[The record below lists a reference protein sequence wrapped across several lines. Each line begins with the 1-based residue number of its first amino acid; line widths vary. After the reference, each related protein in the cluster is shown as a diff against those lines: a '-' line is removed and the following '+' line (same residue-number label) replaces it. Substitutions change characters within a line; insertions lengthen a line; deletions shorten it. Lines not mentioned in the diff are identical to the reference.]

1 MSAEQ
6 YILGLDLGA
15 NSIGWAMLKNHGGK
29 PAGIIKTGVRIFDA
43 GVIGYGSS
51 MEESRNAQRRNAR
64 QSRRQTERTANRLN
78 DLFVILQKAG
88 LLPVNSVPLDSNLSR
103 KEISQQKDRLLKKLD
118 AELAVAWNEK
128 LKARG
133 EDEYS
138 IQIKTYHNLPYLLRA
153 AGLDERIE
161 LHEIGRAL
169 YHLAQRR
176 GFERTNK
183 KGKSEKQK
191 EDEGKVAEE
200 THFLQSEMDK
210 ANARTLGEYFVR
222 LDPFADNSNKIR
234 GRYTLRDMYKK
245 EFNLIW
251 DKQAA
256 FYPQHLTPELKEVIY
271 HIIFFQRP
279 LKSQKHLIGD
289 CQFETG
295 HKRAPWASLQAQQFR
310 MLQKIN
316 DTRIIMPDG
325 SVRDLTSEERI
336 ALIARLENEGDL
348 TITDAKK
355 FLNLP
360 HKAKINLEGGGET
373 RLIGNRVSTAF
384 YKVLGDI
391 WSSWSDEQKQRI
403 VAEVINC
410 QENERGFSEKIIT
423 EFKLDEK
430 MALSM
435 LMVNLEPG
443 YCKLSKRAIR
453 KILPLL
459 ENGTSYATAVKEIYG
474 DCPKEQPR
482 DMLPPVFDYDDDIR
496 NPVIIRAL
504 TELRK
509 VINAIVK
516 EYGKPEAIRIELAR
530 DMKKSRK
537 QREETWKISRRK
549 EAERKKAADSFLKE
563 TNRTATSQ
571 DILKVMLAEEANW
584 RCPYTGTTISFST
597 LGNFDIEHIIPFSRC
612 FDDSYINKTL
622 CLAEE
627 NRNVK
632 SGKTPF
638 EAYSGN
644 AERWSGIIGRVK
656 TFKCDKGMKQ
666 AKLQRF
672 LMEGPADWDDF
683 VSSQL
688 NDTRYVSKIAME
700 YLGLLYGGVIDERGK
715 RRIQAG
721 RGGITAHLRNVLNL
735 NRVLGDGGKKE
746 RTDHRH
752 HAIDAVAIALTDHH
766 IFKTLSEASKR
777 ASAERRRLFGNVA
790 EPWEGFLENVRQS
803 VKELIV
809 SHRVAHRIRGAL
821 HEETIYSKPIKASD
835 GKEYVHVRKKVSA
848 LTPSDIKNIVDKRI
862 KEIVINKLRDLG
874 YNPEKL
880 GEREIQKAF
889 GNAENLPFLSAIDK
903 RTGQQ
908 RNIPIKKVRVRKSE
922 TVMLVGSGHT
932 ERCVTSGLNSHI
944 EIFEEIQKNGKTKWT
959 GKTVSMFEA
968 AQRLKKLEPVI
979 NREQTDNRRFVCS
992 LALGDIIELEEEHG
1006 KKELFVI
1013 KTITIQ
1019 RRENTDYPQVFY
1031 APINLSNPKKEG
1043 LKGKLINKLKE
1054 LNCRK
1059 VIITPL
1065 GEVRQAND

>member
-1 MSAEQ
+1 MSTAQ
-6 YILGLDLGA
+6 YILGLDIGA
-15 NSIGWAMLKNHGGK
+15 NSIGWAMLKSNGGK

-43 GVIGYGSS
+43 GVTGYGSS
-51 MEESRNAQRRNAR
+51 MEESRNVQRRNAR

-78 DLFVILQKAG
+78 DFFVILQNNG
-88 LLPVNSVPLDSNLSR
+88 LLPVDSVPLDSKLSR
-103 KEISQQKDRLLKKLD
+103 KKISQYKDRLLKKLD
-118 AELAVAWNEK
+118 VELIVAWNKK
-128 LKARG
+128 LKATG

-138 IQIKTYHNLPYLLRA
+138 IQIKTHHNLPYLLRA
-153 AGLDERIE
+153 VGLDERLE
-161 LHEIGRAL
+161 FYEIGRAL

-183 KGKSEKQK
+183 RGKSEKQK
-191 EDEGKVAEE
+191 EEEGKIAEE
-200 THFLQSEMDK
+200 THFLQLEMEK
-210 ANARTLGEYFVR
+210 VNARTLGEYFVR
-222 LDPFADNSNKIR
+222 LDPFTDNSNKIR

-256 FYPQHLTPELKEVIY
+256 FYPEQLTPDLKKAIY
-271 HIIFFQRP
+271 NAIFFQRP
-279 LKSQKHLIGD
+279 LKSQKHLIGE
-289 CQFETG
+289 CQFEPG

-310 MLQKIN
+310 MLQNIN
-316 DTRIIMPDG
+316 NTRIIMPDG

-336 ALIARLENEGDL
+336 ALIVRLENEGDL
-348 TITDAKK
+348 TIADAKK
-355 FLNLP
+355 LLNLP

-373 RLIGNRVSTAF
+373 RLIGNRTATAF
-384 YKVLGDI
+384 HKILGDT
-391 WSSWSDEQKQRI
+391 WTLWSDEQKRRI
-403 VAEVINC
+403 VAEVMNC
-410 QENERGFSEKIIT
+410 QENEQGLSGNIIA
-423 EFKLDEK
+423 EFNIDEK
-430 MALSM
+430 MALS
-435 LMVNLEPG
+435 LSMVNLEPR

-459 ENGTSYATAVKEIYG
+459 ENGTAYATAVKEVYS
-474 DCPKEQPR
+474 DLPKDLPR

-496 NPVIIRAL
+496 NPVVIRAL

-509 VINAIVK
+509 VVNAIVK

-537 QREETWKISRRK
+537 QREEAWKISRRK
-549 EAERKKAADSFLKE
+549 EAERKKAAASFLKE
-563 TNRTATSQ
+563 IGRSATSQ

-584 RCPYTGTTISFST
+584 RCPYTGTPISFST

-612 FDDSYINKTL
+612 LDDSYINKTL

-644 AERWSGIIGRVK
+644 AERWGEIIGRVK
-656 TFKCDKGMKQ
+656 TFKCDKEMKQ

-672 LMEGPADWDDF
+672 LMESPADWEDF
-683 VSSQL
+683 VSTQL
-688 NDTRYVSKIAME
+688 NDTRYVSKIAMD
-700 YLGLLYGGVIDERGK
+700 YLGLFYGGVIDGSGEK
-715 RRIQAG
+715 RIQAG
-721 RGGITAHLRNVLNL
+721 RGGITAYLRNVLNL
-735 NRVLGDGGKKE
+735 NRILGDGGRKE

-752 HAIDAVAIALTDHH
+752 HAIDAVAIALTDQQ

-777 ASAERRRLFGNVA
+777 ATAEKRRLFGKIA
-790 EPWEGFLENVRQS
+790 EPWEGFLEDVRQS
-803 VKELIV
+803 INELVV
-809 SHRVAHRIRGAL
+809 SHRVSHRIRGAL

-835 GKEYVHVRKKVSA
+835 GKEYVHVRKKVSE
-848 LTPSDIKNIVDKRI
+848 LTASDIKNIVDDRI

-880 GEREIQKAF
+880 GDRDIQKAF
-889 GNAENLPFLSAIDK
+889 GSEENLPFLSATEK

-908 RNIPIKKVRVRKSE
+908 RKIPIKKVRVRKSE
-922 TVMLVGSGHT
+922 TVMPIGTGLT
-932 ERCVTSGLNSHI
+932 ERYVTSGLNSHI
-944 EIFEEIQKNGKTKWT
+944 EIFEETQKNGKTKWT

-968 AQRLKKLEPVI
+968 AQRLKSQKPVI
-979 NREQTDNRRFVCS
+979 NREQTGNRQFVCS
-992 LALGDIIELEEEHG
+992 LANGDIIELEAEPG

-1013 KTITIQ
+1013 KTITVARVAGKEYSRIK
-1019 RRENTDYPQVFY
+1019 YS
-1031 APINLSNPKKEG
+1031 PINKANPQKLESSLLEPLKK
-1043 LKGKLINKLKE
+1043 

>member
-15 NSIGWAMLKNHGGK
+15 NSIGWAMLKSDGYK
-29 PAGIIKTGVRIFDA
+29 PIGVIKTGVRTFDA
-43 GVIGYGSS
+43 GVKGYGLGK
-51 MEESRNAQRRNAR
+51 EESHNVQRRNAR

-78 DLFVILQKAG
+78 DLFVVLQKAG
-88 LLPVNSVPLDSNLSR
+88 LLPIDGVPLDSKLSR
-103 KEISQQKDRLLKKLD
+103 KEISQQKDWLLKKLD
-118 AELAVAWNEK
+118 TELAVSWNEK
-128 LKARG
+128 LMARG
-133 EDEYS
+133 EDEYRT
-138 IQIKTYHNLPYLLRA
+138 QIKIHHNLLYLLRA
-153 AGLDERIE
+153 AGLDEKLE
-161 LHEIGRAL
+161 PYEIGRAL

-191 EDEGKVAEE
+191 EEEGKIAEE
-200 THFLQSEMDK
+200 THFLQLEIEK

-256 FYPQHLTPELKEVIY
+256 FYPEQLTPALKETIY
-271 HIIFFQRP
+271 HAIFFQRP

-289 CQFETG
+289 CQFEPG

-310 MLQKIN
+310 MLQNIN
-316 DTRIIMPDG
+316 NTRIIMPDG

-355 FLNLP
+355 LLNLP
-360 HKAKINLEGGGET
+360 HKTKINLEGGGET
-373 RLIGNRVSTAF
+373 RLIGNRTAAAF
-384 YKVLGDI
+384 HKILGDI
-391 WSSWSDEQKQRI
+391 WISWSDEQKQRL

-410 QENERGFSEKIIT
+410 QENERGLPEKIIV
-423 EFKLDEK
+423 EFNLDEK
-430 MALSM
+430 MALS
-435 LMVNLEPG
+435 LPKINLQPG
-443 YCKLSKRAIR
+443 YCNLSKKAI
-453 KILPLL
+453 KKVLSLL
-459 ENGTSYATAVKEIYG
+459 ENGTAYATAVKEIYG
-474 DCPKEQPR
+474 DRPKEPPR
-482 DMLPPVFDYDDDIR
+482 DMLPPVSDYDDDMR
-496 NPVIIRAL
+496 NLVVIRAL

-509 VINAIVK
+509 VVNAIVK

-537 QREETWKISRRK
+537 QREETWKVSRRK

-563 TNRTATSQ
+563 TDRAATSQ

-584 RCPYTGTTISFST
+584 RCPYTGTPISFST

-612 FDDSYINKTL
+612 LDNSYINKTL

-627 NRNVK
+627 NRNMK

-644 AERWSGIIGRVK
+644 TERWGEIIGRVK

-672 LMEGPADWDDF
+672 LMERSTDWEDF

-688 NDTRYVSKIAME
+688 NDTRYVSKIAMD
-700 YLGLLYGGVIDERGK
+700 YLGLLYGGVIDESGK

-721 RGGITAHLRNVLNL
+721 RGGITAHLRNALNL

-752 HAIDAVAIALTDHH
+752 HAIDAITIALTDHQ

-777 ASAERRRLFGNVA
+777 AAAERRRLFGNIV

-803 VKELIV
+803 IRELTV
-809 SHRVAHRIRGAL
+809 SHRVSHRIRGAL

-835 GKEYVHVRKKVSA
+835 GKEYVHVRKKVPS
-848 LTPSDIKNIVDKRI
+848 LTPSDIKNIVDERI

-880 GEREIQKAF
+880 GESDIQKAF
-889 GNAENLPFLSAIDK
+889 GSEERLPFLSATEK

-908 RNIPIKKVRVRKSE
+908 RKIPIKKVRVRKSE
-922 TVMLVGSGHT
+922 TVMPVGSGYA
-932 ERCVTSGLNSHI
+932 ERYVTSGLNSHI
-944 EIFEEIQKNGKTKWT
+944 EIFEETQKNAKTKWT

-968 AQRLKKLEPVI
+968 AQRLKKREPVI
-979 NREQTDNRRFVCS
+979 NREQTDNRRFICS
-992 LALGDIIELEEEHG
+992 LALGDIIELEAEPE

-1013 KTITIQ
+1013 KTITVTRVGGKEYARIM
-1019 RRENTDYPQVFY
+1019 Y
-1031 APINLSNPKKEG
+1031 APINEAKPKKLESSLLEP
-1043 LKGKLINKLKE
+1043 LKK